1 MNKRQYKK
9 HKKKMFKVL
18 LDSEAFRIPHAYKE
32 YYQGRT
38 VPMLLDGLAETVL
51 NLVADNKKRTKT
63 FTIHIIRGISTWI
76 HSKTLS

>member
-9 HKKKMFKVL
+9 YMKKKIKIL
-18 LDSEAFRIPHAYKE
+18 LNSETFQIPHAYKE

-51 NLVADNKKRTKT
+51 NLVADKKM
-63 FTIHIIRGISTWI
+63 IRKAKLLREKPGNRKILGW
-76 HSKTLS
+76 SK

>member
-9 HKKKMFKVL
+9 YMKKKIKIL
-18 LDSEAFRIPHAYKE
+18 LNSETFQIPHAYKE

-51 NLVADNKKRTKT
+51 NLVADK
-63 FTIHIIRGISTWI
+63 
-76 HSKTLS
+76 L

>member
-9 HKKKMFKVL
+9 YMKKKIKIL
-18 LDSEAFRIPHAYKE
+18 LNSETFQIPLAFKE

-51 NLVADNKKRTKT
+51 NLVADKKMIRKIRKNRTLK
-63 FTIHIIRGISTWI
+63 ISCRR
-76 HSKTLS
+76 

>member
-9 HKKKMFKVL
+9 YMKKKIKIL
-18 LDSEAFRIPHAYKE
+18 LNSETFQIPHPYKE

-51 NLVADNKKRTKT
+51 NLVADKKMIRKIRKNRTLK
-63 FTIHIIRGISTWI
+63 ISCRR
-76 HSKTLS
+76 